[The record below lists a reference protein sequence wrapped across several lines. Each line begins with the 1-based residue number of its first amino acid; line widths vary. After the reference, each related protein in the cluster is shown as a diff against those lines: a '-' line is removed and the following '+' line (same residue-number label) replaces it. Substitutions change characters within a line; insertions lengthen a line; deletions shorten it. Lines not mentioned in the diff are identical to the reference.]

1 MAFVSS
7 SGPSADVSALFI
19 APDAT
24 LADAIACIDRSRK
37 ISIALIVDGE
47 ERLLNTITD
56 GDVRR
61 GLLTG
66 LQMDDSVA
74 ALVAIKSNTPHP
86 LPVTAP
92 AGLDAEGL
100 LDIMRARSVRQ
111 LPVVTPEGRVVDIV
125 TLSDLISEEPRA
137 LRAIVMAGGFGT
149 RLRPLT
155 EDTPKPMLPVNG
167 RPLMELIIDQ
177 LRDVGVRKINVT
189 THYQAEKIV
198 SYFGDGSNFGVDIS
212 YINEESPLGTGGA
225 LGLIER
231 PTEPLLV
238 INGDILT
245 DVDFRVLH
253 CYHEKH
259 QAMMTVAVRRY
270 EVSVPYGV
278 VECDGPNIRALRE
291 KPQLGFFVNA
301 GIYLLEPEV
310 YQYIPQNQ
318 HLHMTELIEALVSA
332 GQTVVSYPVRE
343 YWLDIGQ
350 HADYQTAQADAQN
363 GKLRTPASQ
372 PA

>member
-1 MAFVSS
+1 MTFVSS
-7 SGPSADVSALFI
+7 MEPHVDVTGLFI

-24 LADAIACIDRSRK
+24 LSDAITCIDRSRK
-37 ISIALIVDGE
+37 ISIALIVDE
-47 ERLLNTITD
+47 NERLLNTITD

-61 GLLTG
+61 GLLSG

-92 AGLDAEGL
+92 AGLGADVL
-100 LDIMRARSVRQ
+100 LDIMRARGVRQ
-111 LPVVTPEGRVVDIV
+111 LPIVTHEGRVVDVV
-125 TLSDLISEEPRA
+125 TLSDLIREEPRA
-137 LRAIVMAGGFGT
+137 LRAVVMAGGFGT

-155 EDTPKPMLPVNG
+155 EEMPKPMLPVNG
-167 RPLMELIIDQ
+167 KPLMELIIGQ
-177 LRDVGVRKINVT
+177 LRDVGVKKINVT

-212 YINEESPLGTGGA
+212 YINEDSPLGTGGA

-245 DVDFRVLH
+245 DVDFRTLH

-259 QAMMTVAVRRY
+259 RATMTVAVRRY
-270 EVSVPYGV
+270 EVKVPYGV

-310 YQYIPQNQ
+310 YQYIPPNQ
-318 HLHMTELIEALVSA
+318 HLHMTDLIEALVNA
-332 GQTVVSYPVRE
+332 GQTVISYPVRE

-350 HADYQTAQADAQN
+350 HADYELAQHDAQN
-363 GKLRTPASQ
+363 GKWRTNYAVK
-372 PA
+372 